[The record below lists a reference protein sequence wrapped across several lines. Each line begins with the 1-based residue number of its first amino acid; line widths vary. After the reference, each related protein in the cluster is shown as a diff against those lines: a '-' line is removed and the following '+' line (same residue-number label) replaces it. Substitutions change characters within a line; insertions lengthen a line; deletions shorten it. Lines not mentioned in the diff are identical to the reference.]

1 VTDGNLDHLA
11 GAGFPVTKISA
22 DYFVEKEG
30 ETFAGTHLLLELWGA
45 RNLTD
50 TATVEAALRKA
61 AEAAKATVLHIHV
74 HPFGTGLGVSGMA
87 VLAESHISIHTWP
100 EREFAALDI
109 FMCGGCDPYEC
120 LPILKRAFA
129 PARTEVSAHKRGLV
143 P

>member
-1 VTDGNLDHLA
+1 MTDGNLDHLA

-100 EREFAALDI
+100 ERNFAAIDI
-109 FMCGGCDPYEC
+109 FMCGACDPYNSIPKIRDFFSPDK
-120 LPILKRAFA
+120 LN
-129 PARTEVSAHKRGLV
+129 VSEQKRGV
-143 P
+143 R